1 MRHFT
6 LLATFLLLVTA
17 CATWRNVPD
26 RLDDFVDKAENT
38 SSKYSPED
46 WKESKA
52 KYEELINLYAE
63 HEDQYT
69 TEEKARVMKDI
80 GRYHALL
87 VVNGINEAAAFVETM
102 KKILPSYLEGI
113 NEVINENKGG
123 VTELI
128 KGILNPEGL
137 DQAVRGLLDELEG
150 LAEEVSEGVDEAME
164 GYENLL
170 EELEED

>member
-1 MRHFT
+1 MKHISLF
-6 LLATFLLLVTA
+6 AVALLLVTA

-26 RLDDFVDKAENT
+26 RLDDFVDKAEKT

-69 TEEKARVMKDI
+69 LEEKARVMKDI

-87 VVNGINEAAAFVETM
+87 VVNGINEAAAYVETL

-113 NEVINENKGG
+113 NEVIDENKGG
-123 VTELI
+123 VIDLI
-128 KGILNPEGL
+128 KGVLNPEGV
-137 DQAVRGLLDELEG
+137 DRAVRGFMDELEG
-150 LAEEVSEGVDEAME
+150 LAEEVSEGVEEALE
-164 GYENLL
+164 GYEDILK
-170 EELEED
+170 EIE